1 MSLYIG
7 YMRISMSNVEVLTA
21 VAFVW
26 FILFLLI
33 HAWMYKLEETR
44 AWNRK
49 RVLERRVKRDTGEN
63 KKDS

>member
-1 MSLYIG
+1 
-7 YMRISMSNVEVLTA
+7 MSNVEVLTA

-44 AWNRK
+44 AWNR
-49 RVLERRVKRDTGEN
+49 RRILERREKRDTGEN